1 MAKLTATGVRNAGAA
16 AKSYKLADGGGLYL
30 FVNTKGARYWRYDY
44 RFAGARKTLA
54 LGVYPEV
61 SLKEAR
67 ERHAGAREM
76 LANNLDPSA
85 QKKLQKLH
93 ADVEAKNTFAAV
105 ADEWR
110 ERHLAEK
117 SPRYIVR
124 SERLLTRDL
133 YPAIGFR
140 PIKEITAVEVLSA
153 LRKIEERTIDM
164 AHRARQLAGLIFRYA
179 IATGRAERDPTA
191 DLKGALRN
199 KKVKHHAAITDPAG
213 VGRLLR
219 DIQHYDGRPVVKAA
233 LELSALLF
241 QRPGEIRQMKW
252 EEINWREGRWEIPAA
267 KMKMDRDHIV
277 PLSRQAIEV
286 LKRVEP
292 ITGRFMYVFP
302 NERSRTRAMSD
313 NGIRSALRTLG
324 YRNEDMTPHGFR
336 AMARTLLDEELRF
349 RPDWIEQQLAHR
361 VSDPLGRAYN
371 RTAFIDERTKMMQ
384 VWADYLGH
392 LRDGDNDHASNVTEF
407 RRSN

>member
-1 MAKLTATGVRNAGAA
+1 
-16 AKSYKLADGGGLYL
+16 
-30 FVNTKGARYWRYDY
+30 
-44 RFAGARKTLA
+44 
-54 LGVYPEV
+54 
-61 SLKEAR
+61 
-67 ERHAGAREM
+67 M

-93 ADVEAKNTFAAV
+93 ADVEANNTFAAV

-117 SPRYIVR
+117 SQSYRVR
-124 SERLLTRDL
+124 SERILSQDL
-133 YPAIGFR
+133 YPVIGFR

-153 LRKIEERTIDM
+153 LRNVEERTIDM
-164 AHRARQLAGLIFRYA
+164 AHRARQLASLIFRYA
-179 IATGRAERDPTA
+179 IATGRSERDPTA
-191 DLKGALRN
+191 DLKGALKN

-241 QRPGEIRQMKW
+241 QRPGEIRHMKW
-252 EEINWREGRWEIPAA
+252 EEIDWRESRWEIPAA

-292 ITGRFMYVFP
+292 ITGRFMRVFP

-324 YRNEDMTPHGFR
+324 YTNEDMTPHGFR

-349 RPDWIEQQLAHR
+349 RPDWIEKQLAHR

-384 VWADYLGH
+384 VWADYLDD
-392 LRDGDNDHASNVTEF
+392 LRDGDSDRASNVTEF

>member
-16 AKSYKLADGGGLYL
+16 TKSYKLADGGGLYL

-61 SLKEAR
+61 SLKDAR

-93 ADVEAKNTFAAV
+93 ADVEANNTFAAV

-117 SPRYIVR
+117 SQSYRVR
-124 SERLLTRDL
+124 SERILTQDL
-133 YPAIGFR
+133 YPTIGFR

-153 LRKIEERTIDM
+153 LRNVEERTIDM
-164 AHRARQLAGLIFRYA
+164 AHRARQLASLIFRYA
-179 IATGRAERDPTA
+179 IATGRSERDPTA
-191 DLKGALRN
+191 DLKGALKN

-219 DIQHYDGRPVVKAA
+219 DIQHYDGRPVVKAT

-252 EEINWREGRWEIPAA
+252 EEIDWRESRWEIPAA

-324 YRNEDMTPHGFR
+324 YTNEDMTPHGFR

-384 VWADYLGH
+384 VWADYLDD
-392 LRDGDNDHASNVTEF
+392 LRDGDSDRASNVTEF

>member
-16 AKSYKLADGGGLYL
+16 AKNYKLADGGGLYL

-61 SLKEAR
+61 SLKDAR

-76 LANNLDPSA
+76 LANNYDPSA
-85 QKKLQKLH
+85 QKKLQKLR

-110 ERHLAEK
+110 ERHLTEK

-191 DLKGALRN
+191 DLKGALKS
-199 KKVKHHAAITDPAG
+199 KKVKHYAAITDPRG

-252 EEINWREGRWEIPAA
+252 EEMNWREGRREIPAA

-324 YRNEDMTPHGFR
+324 YTNEDMTPHGFR

-384 VWADYLGH
+384 VWADYLDD
-392 LRDGDNDHASNVTEF
+392 LRDGDSDRASNVTDF